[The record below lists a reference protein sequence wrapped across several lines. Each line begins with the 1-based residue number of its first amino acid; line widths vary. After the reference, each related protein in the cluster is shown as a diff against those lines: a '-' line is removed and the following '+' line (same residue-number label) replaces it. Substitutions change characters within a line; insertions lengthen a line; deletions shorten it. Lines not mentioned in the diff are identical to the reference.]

1 MYKICFFAPIEH
13 SEKIKEALFAAG
25 AGKIGQYDRCSW
37 QTVGNGQFRALSG
50 SQPFIGKQD
59 ILENVEEY
67 KIELVCD
74 SEHINAAIEALKASH
89 PYEEPA
95 YDVYKLE
102 NF

>member
-13 SEKIKEALFAAG
+13 TEKIKEALFAAG
-25 AGKIGQYDRCSW
+25 AGKIGQYDCCSW
-37 QTVGNGQFRALSG
+37 QTAGSGQFRALTG

-59 ILENVEEY
+59 KLETVDEY

-74 SEHINAAIEALKASH
+74 SEHINAAIQALKASH

-95 YDVYKLE
+95 YEVYKLE
-102 NF
+102 KF

>member
-13 SEKIKEALFAAG
+13 TEKVKEALFAAG
-25 AGKIGQYDRCSW
+25 AGKIGQYDCCSW
-37 QTVGNGQFRALSG
+37 QTAGSGQFRALTG

-59 ILENVEEY
+59 KLETVDEY

-74 SEHINAAIEALKASH
+74 SEHINAAIQALKASH

-95 YDVYKLE
+95 YEVYKLE
-102 NF
+102 KF